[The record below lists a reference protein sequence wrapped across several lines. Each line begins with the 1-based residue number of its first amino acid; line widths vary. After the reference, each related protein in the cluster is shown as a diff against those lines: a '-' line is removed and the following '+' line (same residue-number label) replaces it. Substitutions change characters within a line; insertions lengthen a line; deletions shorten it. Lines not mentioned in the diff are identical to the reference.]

1 MCEACK
7 KPFYITTPIYYPS
20 DKLHIGHTY
29 CTVATDAMARYKRLQ
44 GYDVMFLTG
53 TDEHGQKIEDKAKAA
68 GVTPQQFVDNI
79 VAGPKGILDLWKLM
93 NISNDRFIRTT
104 DDYHVEAIQK
114 IFRKMY
120 ENGDIYKGE
129 YKGKYCTPCES
140 FWTESQ
146 LVDGKCPDC
155 GREVHDAS
163 EEAYFFRLSKYAGR
177 VRELLTTT
185 DYLQPKSR
193 VNEMI
198 NNFIDPGLEDLC
210 VSRTSFTWGV
220 PVDFDP
226 GHVVY
231 VWVDALFNYTTAL
244 GFMNEKYQ
252 DYEKYWPA
260 DVHFV
265 GKEIVRFHSIIWPA
279 MLMSMGMP
287 LPKHVYGHGWL
298 VMDGGK
304 MSKSKGE
311 FLTVSLLEQKQRIE
325 SLYGESRSTIAPV
338 HFSVSTQRYPFTE
351 DAFLE
356 MLQQNQ
362 ENRYQYTLKETSM
375 DGVIDDVY
383 DHRADIGVIF
393 LTKLTEKI
401 VCRLLDGRELTFHE
415 LAAVPPCVYVRK
427 GHPLTQLEH
436 VSEADLEGYPYSS
449 FEQAQGVAVDFSE
462 ELPMVSMRKPSK
474 AIIVNNRSTAM
485 NVLANTDAYSTGSG
499 LLAEHLSPA
508 NVVTIPLADKDPVRL
523 GWIYPQ
529 NAKLS
534 SHAEEFVRL
543 LEQSIQRSIAYTSS
557 LHRQIVG
564 K

>member
-1 MCEACK
+1 MT
-7 KPFYITTPIYYPS
+7 FQQ
-20 DKLHIGHTY
+20 LTY
-29 CTVATDAMARYKRLQ
+29 VVEISKC
-44 GYDVMFLTG
+44 GS
-53 TDEHGQKIEDKAKAA
+53 INKAA
-68 GVTPQQFVDNI
+68 HKLFLSQS
-79 VAGPKGILDLWKLM
+79 GI
-93 NISNDRFIRTT
+93 ST
-104 DDYHVEAIQK
+104 A
-114 IFRKMY
+114 
-120 ENGDIYKGE
+120 
-129 YKGKYCTPCES
+129 
-140 FWTESQ
+140 
-146 LVDGKCPDC
+146 
-155 GREVHDAS
+155 
-163 EEAYFFRLSKYAGR
+163 
-177 VRELLTTT
+177 VRELEEELGI
-185 DYLQPKSR
+185 KFFVRSNR
-193 VNEMI
+193 GVE
-198 NNFIDPGLEDLC
+198 
-210 VSRTSFTWGV
+210 FT
-220 PVDFDP
+220 P
-226 GHVVY
+226 
-231 VWVDALFNYTTAL
+231 
-244 GFMNEKYQ
+244 E
-252 DYEKYWPA
+252 
-260 DVHFV
+260 
-265 GKEIVRFHSIIWPA
+265 GKE
-279 MLMSMGMP
+279 
-287 LPKHVYGHGWL
+287 
-298 VMDGGK
+298 
-304 MSKSKGE
+304 
-311 FLTVSLLEQKQRIE
+311 FLGYAVSLL
-325 SLYGESRSTIAPV
+325 
-338 HFSVSTQRYPFTE
+338 

-383 DHRADIGVIF
+383 DHRADIGVIY

-401 VCRLLDGRELTFHE
+401 VCRLLDARELTFYE

-508 NVVTIPLADKDPVRL
+508 NVVTIPLTDKDPVRL

-534 SHAEEFVRL
+534 SHAEGFVRL

>member
-1 MCEACK
+1 MT
-7 KPFYITTPIYYPS
+7 FQQ
-20 DKLHIGHTY
+20 LTY
-29 CTVATDAMARYKRLQ
+29 VVEISKC
-44 GYDVMFLTG
+44 GS
-53 TDEHGQKIEDKAKAA
+53 INKAA
-68 GVTPQQFVDNI
+68 HKLFLSQS
-79 VAGPKGILDLWKLM
+79 GI
-93 NISNDRFIRTT
+93 ST
-104 DDYHVEAIQK
+104 A
-114 IFRKMY
+114 
-120 ENGDIYKGE
+120 
-129 YKGKYCTPCES
+129 
-140 FWTESQ
+140 
-146 LVDGKCPDC
+146 
-155 GREVHDAS
+155 
-163 EEAYFFRLSKYAGR
+163 
-177 VRELLTTT
+177 VRELEEELGI
-185 DYLQPKSR
+185 KFFVRSNR
-193 VNEMI
+193 
-198 NNFIDPGLEDLC
+198 
-210 VSRTSFTWGV
+210 GV
-220 PVDFDP
+220 E
-226 GHVVY
+226 
-231 VWVDALFNYTTAL
+231 YTP
-244 GFMNEKYQ
+244 E
-252 DYEKYWPA
+252 
-260 DVHFV
+260 
-265 GKEIVRFHSIIWPA
+265 GKE
-279 MLMSMGMP
+279 
-287 LPKHVYGHGWL
+287 
-298 VMDGGK
+298 
-304 MSKSKGE
+304 
-311 FLTVSLLEQKQRIE
+311 FLGYAVSLLEQKQRIE

-383 DHRADIGVIF
+383 DHRADIGVIY

-401 VCRLLDGRELTFHE
+401 VCRLLDARELTFYE
-415 LAAVPPCVYVRK
+415 LAVVPPCVYVRK
-427 GHPLTQLEH
+427 GHPLTQLER

-508 NVVTIPLADKDPVRL
+508 NVVTIPLTDKAPVRL

-534 SHAEEFVRL
+534 SHAEGFVRL